1 MLTLTCI
8 KEKANVKQKR
18 SLLMRN
24 RSPDVLTTNID
35 TYPTVIVMNT
45 DNFTDNERLPLLS
58 VFLYWPN

>member
-45 DNFTDNERLPLLS
+45 DNFTDNERLP
-58 VFLYWPN
+58 